1 MLPRGD
7 RFPYMGKYMA
17 RSSTFAR
24 NLLAYETKRENF
36 ALAPPTG
43 GINSFDAKKKIKNI
57 QTELYFLKKRH
68 YVVTKNVYYLSL
80 LFTFSIFRT

>member
-1 MLPRGD
+1 
-7 RFPYMGKYMA
+7 MGKYMA